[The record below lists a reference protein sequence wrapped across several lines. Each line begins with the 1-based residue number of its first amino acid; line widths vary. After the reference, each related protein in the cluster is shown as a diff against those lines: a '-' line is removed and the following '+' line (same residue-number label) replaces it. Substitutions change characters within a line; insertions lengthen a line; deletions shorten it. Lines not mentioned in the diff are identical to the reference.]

1 MNKENFLKELEFLL
15 SDVSQEEREE
25 ALQYYEDFFEEAGAD
40 GEKELLERL
49 GSPEKVAAEIK
60 GGLSGAEGAG
70 EFTEQGYRDKWYEPK
85 SQVPDHYTEIV
96 AGEVV
101 YDETRKQDR
110 RDRHQERA
118 YEDGTYRAYS
128 SSGGSSAEGEANTRS
143 YKDGD
148 TDYGA
153 GKAYDSHAGY
163 GDGRTYDAHAGYGDG
178 RTYDSRAGYGDGE
191 TYDSRA
197 GRADDA
203 RTGHGAGGAYD
214 EYDAS
219 HGRGEV
225 RRKEKRNWLLIL
237 ILFFFIGLPL
247 GGSIIGAGFSI
258 IAAIIGAIF
267 GIFGGLLG
275 LVGGGIAG
283 VFGLFAGGLGM
294 IFDGLRNMASPA
306 YGTVI
311 MGGGFFLIALGF
323 LLLVVV
329 KWACT
334 TIVPG
339 FFRFCLDLVRKCFRW
354 LGGLIHRFLGIFR

>member
-40 GEKELLERL
+40 GEKELLEHL

-60 GGLSGAEGAG
+60 GGISGAEGAG
-70 EFTEQGYRDKWYEPK
+70 EFTEQGYRDKWYESK

-101 YDETRKQDR
+101 YDETRKKNR
-110 RDRHQERA
+110 RERHQERA
-118 YEDGTYRAYS
+118 CEDGTYRTYS
-128 SSGGSSAEGEANTRS
+128 SSGTPFTEGEANTQSHR
-143 YKDGD
+143 
-148 TDYGA
+148 
-153 GKAYDSHAGY
+153 DSGYTGY
-163 GDGRTYDAHAGYGDG
+163 GNGKTYHEYG
-178 RTYDSRAGYGDGE
+178 T
-191 TYDSRA
+191 
-197 GRADDA
+197 
-203 RTGHGAGGAYD
+203 
-214 EYDAS
+214 S